1 MLFNK
6 ENRLSASIF
15 GHVLN
20 SPLYDGDCSP
30 AAREY
35 LAAGDIDSAVGE
47 WRRLADLG
55 SSRARCIL
63 AYLSFK
69 GTPLSPADTDE
80 AKRIALTAVA
90 GERGYANYLLG
101 SISLKER
108 QIDAAA
114 KYFVESVKAGFLPAF
129 MAAASILLRSGDASK
144 ERKQSAINLIR
155 RAINDGHIPARI
167 ALSAAYISGKIGL
180 AKRVLGIGMFP
191 FALIRYLMGARYHVF
206 SIHYFQIVPSSK
218 YSLFN
223 AESIARI
230 QQRGSRTN
238 DRFRLVSL
246 GLIYAAAALVAAFAV
261 LSRPDFSFR
270 EYETHTDWAIAGW
283 IMLAA
288 WPYGLSYL
296 TASVIA
302 VGGGIARV
310 VHVSLIILITA
321 LACDAYSGRLLGIA
335 LNNWMLTG
343 ISLAQA
349 FLLLMAGGFGALAA
363 QRIKTTDDP
372 IPPYR
377 NRVLWAH
384 LILGFLAASACFARP
399 EVWHLHFIQHS
410 GIDLVT
416 RAMIAALPYGASA
429 VFSWPFLTTRVWRSW
444 IYMCVL
450 ILATVV
456 VIGSYSGAF
465 GWSTEFYVLGDLV
478 LAQFIGFFLAAEWAM
493 DGEEW

>member
-35 LAAGDIDSAVGE
+35 LAAGDIDSAIGE

-55 SSRARCIL
+55 SGRARCIL

-69 GTPLSPADTDE
+69 GTPLSAADIDE

-108 QIDAAA
+108 QVDAAA

-129 MAAASILLRSGDASK
+129 IAAASILLRSSGASK
-144 ERKQSAINLIR
+144 ERKQNAIDLIR
-155 RAINDGHIPARI
+155 RAISGGHIPARI
-167 ALSAAYISGKIGL
+167 ALSAAYISGKVGL
-180 AKRVLGIGMFP
+180 AKRALGFGLFP
-191 FALIRYLMGARYHVF
+191 LALVRYLVGARYHVF
-206 SIHYFQIVPSSK
+206 SIHYFQIVPNSK
-218 YSLFN
+218 FSLFN

-230 QQRGSRTN
+230 KHRGPRTN
-238 DRFRLVSL
+238 DRSRLASL
-246 GLIYAAAALVAAFAV
+246 GLINAAAALVAAVVV
-261 LSRPDFSFR
+261 LSRPDFTLR
-270 EYETHTDWAIAGW
+270 EYETHTGWAIAGW
-283 IMLAA
+283 ILLAA

-296 TASVIA
+296 MASVIA
-302 VGGGIARV
+302 VGGGTARV
-310 VHVSLIILITA
+310 VHVSLLILITA
-321 LACDAYSGRLLGIA
+321 LTCDAYSGRLFGIA
-335 LNNWMLTG
+335 SNGWMLMG

-363 QRIKTTDDP
+363 QRITRTEEP
-372 IPPYR
+372 VPPYR

-384 LILGFLAASACFARP
+384 LILGFVAAIAIFTRP
-399 EVWHLHFIQHS
+399 EVWHLQFMQHS
-410 GIDLVT
+410 GIDVVT
-416 RAMIAALPYGASA
+416 RATIATLPYGASA
-429 VFSWPFLTTRVWRSW
+429 VFSWPLSTTRIWRSW
-444 IYMCVL
+444 IYIGVL
-450 ILATVV
+450 ILATMVV
-456 VIGSYSGAF
+456 VGYYSGAF
-465 GWSTEFYVLGDLV
+465 GWSAEFYVQGDLV
-478 LAQFIGFFLAAEWAM
+478 LAQFIGFFLAAEWAL
-493 DGEEW
+493 DGDEW

>member
-6 ENRLSASIF
+6 ENRQSASIF

-20 SPLYDGDCSP
+20 SPLYDGDCSQ
-30 AAREY
+30 AAREH
-35 LAAGDIDSAVGE
+35 LAAGDIDSAVRE

-55 SSRARCIL
+55 SGRARCIL

-69 GTPLSPADTDE
+69 GTPLSPIDIDE
-80 AKRIALTAVA
+80 AKRIALTAVP

-108 QIDAAA
+108 QIDVAANH
-114 KYFVESVKAGFLPAF
+114 FVESVKAGFLPAF
-129 MAAASILLRSGDASK
+129 MAAASILLRGSGASK

-155 RAINDGHIPARI
+155 RAISGGHIPARI
-167 ALSAAYISGKIGL
+167 ALSAAYISGKVGFGKRILGFGL
-180 AKRVLGIGMFP
+180 FP
-191 FALIRYLMGARYHVF
+191 LALIRYLAGARYHVF
-206 SIHYFQIVPSSK
+206 SIHYFNIVPNSK

-223 AESIARI
+223 AESIARL

-238 DRFRLVSL
+238 DRSRLASL
-246 GLIYAAAALVAAFAV
+246 GLINAAAAMVAAVVV
-261 LSRPDFSFR
+261 LARPYFTFR
-270 EYETHTDWAIAGW
+270 EYETHTGWAVAGW

-288 WPYGLSYL
+288 WPYVLSYL
-296 TASVIA
+296 MASMIA

-310 VHVSLIILITA
+310 VHVSLLILITVV
-321 LACDAYSGRLLGIA
+321 ACDAYSGRLLGIA
-335 LNNWMLTG
+335 LNGWVLTG
-343 ISLAQA
+343 ISVAQA

-384 LILGFLAASACFARP
+384 LILGFVAATSIFTRP
-399 EVWHLHFIQHS
+399 EVWHLYFIQHS
-410 GIDLVT
+410 GIDVVT

-429 VFSWPFLTTRVWRSW
+429 VFSWPFFTTRVWRSW
-444 IYMCVL
+444 MYIGVL
-450 ILATVV
+450 ILATMVAV
-456 VIGSYSGAF
+456 GNYSGAF
-465 GWSTEFYVLGDLV
+465 GWSTEFYVQGDLV
-478 LAQFIGFFLAAEWAM
+478 LAQFIGFFLAAEWAL